1 MNVSQLSLL
10 SEKED
15 KVEIK
20 MKFINLTIFA
30 CVQLRS
36 TKKNGA
42 CVFLGADFS
51 KSFGGKISHILTDF
65 SYRLNKKLAH
75 AQLKVPVF
83 FLSFLAGKLKIF
95 KQSMPW
101 ILGRQIKFQ
110 SPTKSRHTICSRLA
124 SSRRL
129 WWVSLS

>member
-65 SYRLNKKLAH
+65 SYRLNKKIGACVV
-75 AQLKVPVF
+75 KGTRIFSKF
-83 FLSFLAGKLKIF
+83 FGGK
-95 KQSMPW
+95 
-101 ILGRQIKFQ
+101 IKNF
-110 SPTKSRHTICSRLA
+110 
-124 SSRRL
+124 
-129 WWVSLS
+129 

>member
-1 MNVSQLSLL
+1 MFRSLV

-36 TKKNGA
+36 TKKKKNGA

-51 KSFGGKISHILTDF
+51 KSFGGKISHIWTDV
-65 SYRLNKKLAH
+65 SYRLNKNWRMR
-75 AQLKVPVF
+75 
-83 FLSFLAGKLKIF
+83 S
-95 KQSMPW
+95 
-101 ILGRQIKFQ
+101 
-110 SPTKSRHTICSRLA
+110 
-124 SSRRL
+124 
-129 WWVSLS
+129 

>member
-36 TKKNGA
+36 TKKKKKNGA

-51 KSFGGKISHILTDF
+51 KSFGGKISHI
-65 SYRLNKKLAH
+65 
-75 AQLKVPVF
+75 
-83 FLSFLAGKLKIF
+83 
-95 KQSMPW
+95 
-101 ILGRQIKFQ
+101 
-110 SPTKSRHTICSRLA
+110 
-124 SSRRL
+124 
-129 WWVSLS
+129 